1 MQEEMSYAPEV
12 GLEQDVCSLLGENT
26 QKNKEEF
33 KNIVNFIIE
42 VCIYFCKDT
51 GKKNYPT
58 LRESN

>member
-33 KNIVNFIIE
+33 LKY
-42 VCIYFCKDT
+42 C
-51 GKKNYPT
+51 
-58 LRESN
+58 